1 MRDGRRLINLDER
14 VCRDLIA
21 DIPGLRIGRM
31 DVAGDARHVCLNGRW
46 LNAQCVRE

>member
-1 MRDGRRLINLDER
+1 MRDGRRLIDLDER

-21 DIPGLRIGRM
+21 DIPGLRIVRI